1 MKLFKYNADTIYQ
14 IFPQNYI
21 RKFEFQKFY
30 KIVPFHDLIFARK
43 NVTFKKPSFL
53 RKPDPP
59 KQVTSIPKSTSVGVN
74 AFLEASARWRGG
86 QSVEKRK
93 KTGSCNRETRYT
105 VDSRP
110 DIDLLHCEVKERSH

>member
-1 MKLFKYNADTIYQ
+1 MKLFNADTIYQ
-14 IFPQNYI
+14 IFPQNYSKVRI
-21 RKFEFQKFY
+21 P
-30 KIVPFHDLIFARK
+30 KILQNYPFPFDLIFARK

-59 KQVTSIPKSTSVGVN
+59 KQQVTSIPKSTSVGVN